1 VSWTLPAGARDNLGN
16 PLLHEQTL
24 VGWPSGIWVDTKLA
38 ELLKMLWARGLKT
51 RLSCQGED
59 EPHPVHGWIPAYIV
73 FADEDSA
80 QRFLDGSDVGP
91 TLVVVNRCGEFRVEW
106 LPQDTQAITQAWKDR
121 SEQPQ

>member
-1 VSWTLPAGARDNLGN
+1 LGN

-24 VGWPSGIWVDTKLA
+24 TIWPNGIWVDTELA
-38 ELLKMLWARGLKT
+38 ELLTLLWDQGLKT

-59 EPHPVHGWIPAYIV
+59 EPHPVHGRIPAYIV

-91 TLVVVNRCGEFRVEW
+91 TIVVVNRCGEFRAEW